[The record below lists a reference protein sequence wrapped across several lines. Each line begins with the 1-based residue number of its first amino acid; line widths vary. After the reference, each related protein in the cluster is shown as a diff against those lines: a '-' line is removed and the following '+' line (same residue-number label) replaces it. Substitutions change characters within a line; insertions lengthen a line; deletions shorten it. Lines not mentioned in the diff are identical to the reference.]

1 MNYNPLGKTNV
12 KIIEACFNKGDFLQ
26 WGNLFIHSEFKK
38 INLTSEILEEI

>member
-12 KIIEACFNKGDFLQ
+12 KLIEACFNKDDFLQ
-26 WGNLFIHSEFKK
+26 WGNLFIDSEFKK